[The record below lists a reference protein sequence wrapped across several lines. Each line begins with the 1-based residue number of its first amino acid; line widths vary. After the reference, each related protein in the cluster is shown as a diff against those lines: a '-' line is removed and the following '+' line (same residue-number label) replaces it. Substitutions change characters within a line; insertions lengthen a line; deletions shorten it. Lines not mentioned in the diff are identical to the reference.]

1 MLQKFLKT
9 VQAGKEQSLL
19 EISRSM
25 EISPNMMLLIVNDL
39 TRRGYLQEVGADC
52 GVCQTACS
60 GCPASSGC
68 EAIVKQWFLTEK
80 GRAAVS
86 DAGKIPI

>member
-60 GCPASSGC
+60 GC